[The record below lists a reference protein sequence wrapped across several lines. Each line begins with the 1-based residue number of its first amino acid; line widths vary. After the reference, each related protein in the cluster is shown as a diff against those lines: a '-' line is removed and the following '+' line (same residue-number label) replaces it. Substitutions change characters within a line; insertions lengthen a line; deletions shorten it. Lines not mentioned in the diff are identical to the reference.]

1 MNYEIQ
7 TATIE
12 NLPEIL
18 KIYAQAREFM
28 RQNGNPNQWMT
39 HHPAESILRRDIQ
52 ERKLH
57 LCVENGEILGV
68 FYYTQGIDP
77 TYVRIFEGNW
87 LNDAPY
93 GVIHRIAVCRHG
105 KGVAASC
112 FDWAL
117 KQCPQLRTDTHRDN
131 LPMQKA
137 LKKQGFTRC
146 GIIYLENGDERIAYH
161 KAIKP

>member
-39 HHPAESILRRDIQ
+39 HHPAESILRRDIE

-77 TYVRIFEGNW
+77 TYVRIFDGNW
-87 LNDAPY
+87 LNDRPY
-93 GVIHRIAVCRHG
+93 HVIHRIAAFERGHN
-105 KGVAASC
+105 VAA
-112 FDWAL
+112 
-117 KQCPQLRTDTHRDN
+117 QLLD
-131 LPMQKA
+131 
-137 LKKQGFTRC
+137 
-146 GIIYLENGDERIAYH
+146 
-161 KAIKP
+161 